1 MLEFEKKIILSQT
14 EYEKLCSVYQKP
26 IVIQE
31 NYYYDTAEQDY
42 NRKGITLRI
51 RKKGDKY
58 TATVKIHSVDSDCS
72 KELSREAESEYDTAL
87 FAGKNVVLQ
96 GCMQTERMC
105 IPMENSIVVMLDKN
119 TYLGMTD
126 YEMEIEY
133 HPRRE
138 QFCEEIIDEL
148 ASKVVRY
155 HSGMLAYDFMK
166 RAEQSKTKS
175 ERFFERKRML
185 EGNAV

>member
-1 MLEFEKKIILSQT
+1 MNLKRRLFCHRLSMKSFVRYIKSRLLSKKII
-14 EYEKLCSVYQKP
+14 
-26 IVIQE
+26 
-31 NYYYDTAEQDY
+31 
-42 NRKGITLRI
+42 ITILQ
-51 RKKGDKY
+51 
-58 TATVKIHSVDSDCS
+58 KIHSVDSDCS

-119 TYLGMTD
+119 TYLGITD

-148 ASKVVRY
+148 ASKIVRY

-166 RAEQSKTKS
+166 RAKQSKSKS

>member
-26 IVIQE
+26 IIVQE
-31 NYYYDTAEQDY
+31 NYYYDTVEQDY

-72 KELSREAESEYDTAL
+72 KELSHEAESEYDTML
-87 FAGKNVVLQ
+87 FAGKGVVLQ
-96 GCMQTERMC
+96 GCMQTERMR

-148 ASKVVRY
+148 ASKIVRY

-175 ERFFERKRML
+175 ERLFERKRMIG
-185 EGNAV
+185 ENNV